1 MASRCLSI
9 LFAMFSR
16 YCSIVISRVS
26 ECDSSAV
33 HSSVDIIL
41 LRKKYIAH
49 TSNIKVPL
57 RTLRKL
63 KSLRL
68 RLLNPMH
75 VWYLGYPVGP
85 DYLVVVLFKILP
97 DFQRI
102 ILPDFHRIILPD
114 FLIIGKPGV
123 PVSDRAGG
131 RLQEVLLGHQ

>member
-102 ILPDFHRIILPD
+102 ILPDF
-114 FLIIGKPGV
+114 LIIGKPGV

-131 RLQEVLLGHQ
+131 RLQEVLLGRQ

>member
-1 MASRCLSI
+1 MIVVQCTVQ
-9 LFAMFSR
+9 FSR
-16 YCSIVISRVS
+16 YYIA
-26 ECDSSAV
+26 EE
-33 HSSVDIIL
+33 
-41 LRKKYIAH
+41 KYIAH
-49 TSNIKVPL
+49 KSSLKVPL

-97 DFQRI
+97 DFHRI
-102 ILPDFHRIILPD
+102 IFLDFHRIILPD

-131 RLQEVLLGHQ
+131 RLQEVLLGRQ